1 MTNIKRY
8 GWIPSLPDH
17 RDFEYTKLVV
27 SKVPVLPKSVDLRPH
42 MPPVYDQGNLGS
54 CTANAIAGVL
64 EYLQIKKGDKSY
76 FLSSRLFIY
85 YEERVLEG
93 TVKSDSGAMIRDGMK
108 VVNKKGAPPAS
119 DWAYVISKFKTK
131 PPTKAYTDGL
141 KYTTK
146 VYMTVNQDL
155 ISMKTSLAN
164 GDPIVIGF
172 TVYDSF
178 ESDAVA
184 KTGIV
189 PMPAKTESVLG
200 GHAVL
205 IVGYDDS
212 TGRFL
217 VRNSWGTG
225 WGISGYFTI
234 PYGYFTNPSLADD
247 LWVVKDENI

>member
-1 MTNIKRY
+1 MEIKKRY
-8 GWIPSLPDH
+8 GWVPSLPDH
-17 RDFEYTKLVV
+17 RNYEYETLV
-27 SKVPVLPKSVDLRPH
+27 SLPKVALPTSVDLRPH

-54 CTANAIAGVL
+54 CTANAIAGAL
-64 EYLQIKKGDKSY
+64 EYLQIKKGDTKY
-76 FLSSRLFIY
+76 FMASRLFIY

-93 TVKSDSGAMIRDGMK
+93 TVNSDSGAMISDGMK
-108 VVNKKGAPPAS
+108 VVNKIGAPPAS

-146 VYMTVNQDL
+146 VYMIVKQDL
-155 ISMKTSLAN
+155 TSMKTCLSN

-178 ESDAVA
+178 ESDSVA

-205 IVGYDDS
+205 IAGYDDA
-212 TGRFL
+212 TQRFL
-217 VRNSWGTG
+217 VRNSWGTN
-225 WGISGYFTI
+225 WGMTGYFTI
-234 PYGYFTNPSLADD
+234 PYAYFTNPKLASD
-247 LWVVKDENI
+247 LWVVRDENI